1 MGEPQYDTRRTPAE
15 HLPPL
20 WMRARDSQGR
30 PIDPRVVQVS
40 EQLWHWA
47 YWHVHQELHDS
58 ASAAQLVEGVALKVS
73 NRLRNEPSVS
83 QNLEGYFIT
92 AFRHRVSR
100 QVLKENRIKY
110 EGLLRELERNH
121 RLTGPDWEAAMEWEL
136 CLQIIVNLLPEKSRH
151 MLNYRILGF
160 AWDEIGRALLMSGKQ
175 AKSRF
180 YYALHKVH
188 AKLRDSRA
196 KGAGHSE
203 ASD

>member
-20 WMRARDSQGR
+20 WMRACDSQGR

-58 ASAAQLVEGVALKVS
+58 ASAAQLVEGVALRVS
-73 NRLRNEPSVS
+73 SRLRDEPSVN

-121 RLTGPDWEAAMEWEL
+121 RLTGPDLEAAMEWKL
-136 CLQIIVNLLPEKSRH
+136 CLQIIVNLLPEKSRR

-160 AWDEIGRALLMSGKQ
+160 AWNEIGRALRMSEKQ

-180 YYALHKVH
+180 YYALNKVH
-188 AKLRDSRA
+188 GKLRDSRA
-196 KGAGHSE
+196 KGDGHSE
-203 ASD
+203 AAD